1 MEQIENKGI
10 HIRTIQA
17 SKAFEHSER
26 GEYVK
31 ADYTGMM
38 PYSLLSMK
46 LDTMREFKKR
56 TVILEGT
63 KKNPI
68 KWKYLSDDLINVK
81 FDNKSLSLEDTKE
94 KFKKDI
100 ESLKKSIAILK
111 IKEKLEDEEVKL
123 LKRLHSILERKE
135 KRLAE
140 INKVPVDNKE
150 WKEMS
155 TGALRTYLYE
165 KGFKLDDVNFVQ
177 FARSS
182 SKSRKGEV
190 LFIKKTLL
198 ETIQKWTR
206 LGFEFEEKA
215 PLDLVSLRAYE
226 SLISSGIQSTVN
238 IDVNS
243 ILLVEDLQSTFEIEN
258 PIKVIRTGADGKLKV
273 DIEKPKEKD
282 TFTITNDIFDGESL
296 MDYKT
301 FFEGKDYSFML
312 LRNHMFKSAG
322 FSFDI
327 RQFMRDNCPEGEE
340 FEKWKVK
347 DMYGKSI
354 LAKDV
359 RIITT
364 PNSCKF
370 LKFAYLMTD
379 NKSYTGFKKLPS
391 KEQKKAE
398 KAIYNTWKK
407 KAGKI
412 FGVCKYEKE
421 SIHTFDNDFEDSVH
435 RLSYQIVN
443 TLIADEN
450 GMKELAQEEVDYIA
464 KLNTNNEA
472 FITYLERTSNDNNS
486 NNLYVELYRQNEE
499 FQNTSM
505 FKDFKYTALNSY
517 KKKIKR
523 GSIHISGADYSI
535 MCSNP
540 LELAKW
546 SIGQFDIKNS
556 EPITLKGDQ
565 VYTKLFPFGDEIS
578 AFRNPHSSTSCI
590 YNCTNT
596 YNNLI
601 YKYMENISK
610 NIIIVNAIGTLLQ
623 ETTGG
628 SDFDSDSLL
637 ISNNKVLLQLTN
649 DSEGMYATVVSGIT
663 QKQANSYTY
672 SPEDMARADEKISI
686 SGRLIGEV
694 ANLGQLAFSI
704 HQHLKIKGEE
714 KKANKV
720 LAQVDKICSLQ
731 TCVIDMAKKEFD
743 VKIQSEI
750 SSVRNELNKYIQEL
764 KKFKLNK
771 NVIHI
776 KYIGKIS
783 TKSKLRQVISI
794 TKPKFFEYV
803 EAKKITKERKSKRNR
818 KVKVK
823 YDYFNTPMDYLQKII
838 DDTKSTTSTRT
849 IALKKIMNP
858 EIKRSEANRNQL
870 PELKVLAKEVD
881 SYFIELNLKNLE
893 KDELMSNASKATSQ
907 FKKKLSKLKINA
919 ETIYA
924 LIDDM
929 YNNKKTE
936 KSSKMVNLLL
946 YTHRDEFC
954 KVFCKK

>member
-1 MEQIENKGI
+1 MVKEDNKGI

-17 SKAFEHSER
+17 SKAFEASER
-26 GEYVK
+26 GEYIK

-38 PYSLLSMK
+38 PYSLLTIK
-46 LDTMREFKKR
+46 LDSMRGFKKHK
-56 TVILEGT
+56 VILEGT

-68 KWKYLSDDLINVK
+68 NYKYLSDDLINVK
-81 FDNKSLSLEDTKE
+81 FDNKLLSLEDTKE
-94 KFKKDI
+94 VFKRDI
-100 ESLKKSIAILK
+100 ENLKKSITKLK
-111 IKEKLEDEEVKL
+111 IKEKLVDEEVKL
-123 LKRLHSILERKE
+123 LKKLHSILERKE
-135 KRLAE
+135 GRLVE
-140 INKVPVDNKE
+140 INKVPADNNY

-155 TGALRTYLYE
+155 TGELRTYLYKE
-165 KGFKLDDVNFVQ
+165 GFNLEGVDFVQ

-190 LFIKKTLL
+190 LFIKETLHK
-198 ETIQKWTR
+198 EIQEWMR
-206 LGFEFEEKA
+206 LGFEFEEDS
-215 PLDLVSLRAYE
+215 PVDLVSLRAYE

-243 ILLVEDLQSTFEIEN
+243 ILLVEDLQSTFEIKT
-258 PIKVIRTGADGKLKV
+258 PIKVIRKGADGKLKV
-273 DIEKPKEKD
+273 DIEEPKEKD
-282 TFTITNDIFDGESL
+282 TFKITNDIFDGESL

-327 RQFMRDNCPEGEE
+327 QQFMRDNCPEGVE
-340 FEKWKVK
+340 FEKWKIK

-354 LAKDV
+354 LAKNV

-370 LKFAYLMTD
+370 IKFAYLMTD
-379 NKSYTGFKKLPS
+379 NKSYKGFEKLPL

-407 KAGKI
+407 KAGTI

-435 RLSYQIVN
+435 RLSYQICN
-443 TLIADEN
+443 TLITDEI
-450 GMKELAQEEVDYIA
+450 GMKELAQEEVHYIN
-464 KLNTNNEA
+464 KLNTDNEA
-472 FITYLERTSNDNNS
+472 FIAYLERTSNDNNS
-486 NNLYVELYRQNEE
+486 NRLYVELYRHNEE
-499 FQNTSM
+499 FQYTSM
-505 FKDFKYTALNSY
+505 FKDFKYTTLNSY
-517 KKKIKR
+517 KKKVKR
-523 GSIHISGADYSI
+523 GSIHISGAEYAV

-546 SIGQFDIKNS
+546 AIGQFDNKNL
-556 EPITLKGDQ
+556 EAIALKGDQ

-578 AFRNPHSSTSCI
+578 AFRNPHSSASSI
-590 YNCTNT
+590 YTCTNT
-596 YNNLI
+596 YSDSI
-601 YKYMENISK
+601 HEYMENISK
-610 NIIIVNAIGTLLQ
+610 NIIIVNAIGTTLQ
-623 ETTGG
+623 EQCGG
-628 SDFDSDSLL
+628 ADFDSDSLL
-637 ISNNKVLLQLTN
+637 ISNNKSLLKLTI
-649 DSEGMYATVVSGIT
+649 DSDGMYPTVVSGIT

-672 SPEDMARADEKISI
+672 SPEAMAIADERISK

-704 HQHLKIKGEE
+704 HQHLKIEGKE

-720 LAQVDKICSLQ
+720 LSQVDKICSLQ

-750 SSVRNELNKYIQEL
+750 SSIRNELNKYIQDF

-771 NVIHI
+771 NVIYV
-776 KYIGKIS
+776 KYIGKTS

-818 KVKVK
+818 KVKVV

-849 IALKKIMNP
+849 IELKKIMNP

-870 PELKVLAKEVD
+870 PELKALAKEVD
-881 SYFIELNLKNLE
+881 SYFIELNLKNIE
-893 KDELMSNASKATSQ
+893 NDELMSNATKATAK

-919 ETIYA
+919 ETIYV

-936 KSSKMVNLLL
+936 KSSKMINLLL
-946 YTHRDEFC
+946 YSHREEFC